1 MTMRKLN
8 KYMVTQTLVHTWHV
22 EAFDEEDA
30 LFQAQLRGSYPDNID
45 AQALPVIELTEEN

>member
-1 MTMRKLN
+1 MMRKLN
-8 KYMVTQTLVHTWHV
+8 KYMVSQTLIQTWFV

-30 LFQAQLRGSYPDNID
+30 VFQAQLRGSYPDNID

>member
-8 KYMVTQTLVHTWHV
+8 KYMVSQTLIQTWFV

-30 LFQAQLRGSYPDNID
+30 LFQAQLRSAYPDNID

>member
-8 KYMVTQTLVHTWHV
+8 KYMVSQTLVHTWHV

-30 LFQAQLRGSYPDNID
+30 LFQAQLRSAYPDNID

>member
-8 KYMVTQTLVHTWHV
+8 KYMVSQTLIHTWFV

-30 LFQAQLRGSYPDNID
+30 VFQAQLRGSYPDNID
-45 AQALPVIELTEEN
+45 AQAVPSIEIIEEN